1 MTRVGAVTD
10 KEDLRGLVASFLYDS
25 LCGRELIVV
34 DDSAAAPLSAAR
46 AKAPV
51 APRVPSALDAS
62 KLCSMLGRSAPL
74 LAQNNLIVQ
83 CFLAWIPG

>member
-1 MTRVGAVTD
+1 MLNLKRAGAVTD

-34 DDSAAAPLSAAR
+34 DDSAAAPSSAAR
-46 AKAPV
+46 SKAPI

-62 KLCSMLGRSAPL
+62 KLCSMLGRSAHL
-74 LAQNNLIVQ
+74 LAPNKPVV
-83 CFLAWIPG
+83 